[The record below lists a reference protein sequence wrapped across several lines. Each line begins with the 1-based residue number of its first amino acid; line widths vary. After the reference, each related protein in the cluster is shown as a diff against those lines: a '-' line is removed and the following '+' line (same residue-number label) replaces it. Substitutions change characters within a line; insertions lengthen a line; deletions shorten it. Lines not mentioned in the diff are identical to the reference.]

1 MPLQFLAASNQY
13 MQFLD
18 LESEIQAPVGARELE
33 SNHKHAVYLFV
44 QNTDDVEYENVSLTI
59 WHDTMAVGVR
69 GLSSLIVQPRPVDIP
84 AQVNGEPGLAIVRFL
99 FMTPTAG
106 RGRLAA
112 KVLPSGPA
120 VTQPVRI
127 RSVAEQERNAESP
140 YLEAQD

>member
-1 MPLQFLAASNQY
+1 MPLQFVNASQQY

-18 LESEIQAPVGARELE
+18 LEAEVQAPLDARELN
-33 SNHKHAVYLFV
+33 SNRKHAVFLFL
-44 QNTDDVEYENVSLTI
+44 QNTDSVEYENITLTA
-59 WHDTMAVGVR
+59 WHDTLGVGLR

-84 AQVNGEPGLAIVRFL
+84 AQVNGVPGIAAVRFV

-112 KVLPSGPA
+112 KVMPAGPSI
-120 VTQPVRI
+120 TQPIRI
-127 RSVAEQERNAESP
+127 RSNPTRRSTEATS